1 MSGAG
6 ATAPAAGL
14 SGVLPSHPEIA
25 AFAAC
30 LGADAG
36 ELSDHDRVEVIR
48 ALEVLKCTAEGAQAR
63 VTAEFDAS
71 QRARA
76 AAAGVPV
83 ERQARGIGAQVALA
97 RRESPKRGQTHL
109 SLARVLRDELP
120 HTEAALRTGR
130 ITEWRA
136 TLIARETGCLALEE
150 RLEVDRQ
157 LAGDPDRLEEM
168 GERELVAAARDLA
181 SKLDPAAVARR
192 RARAE
197 ADRHT
202 TLRPAPDVMTWFG
215 ALLPVKDGVAVHKAL
230 LDPADRARSAG
241 DQRSR
246 GAIMADTLVQRVL
259 APHLATT
266 TGPAELPLV
275 IHVVVPDTVLFGDGH
290 GSGEV
295 EGYGPVPGDLLREWI
310 ASHAEQ
316 GVADWVTRLYQSKAG
331 ELVAMEKGGRY
342 FNGKL
347 AEFLRLRDRR
357 CRTKWCGAPIRHLDH
372 VEDHADGGP
381 TSAANGQGTCEECN
395 YAKQALG
402 WKARPRPGP
411 VHTVET
417 TTPTGHTYVSRAP
430 TV

>member
-157 LAGDPDRLEEM
+157 LAGDPDRWRRWVN
-168 GERELVAAARDLA
+168 GSWSPALVISLGSWTRRR
-181 SKLDPAAVARR
+181 SLDAVAGPRRTGTPPCGRR
-192 RARAE
+192 R
-197 ADRHT
+197 
-202 TLRPAPDVMTWFG
+202 M
-215 ALLPVKDGVAVHKAL
+215 
-230 LDPADRARSAG
+230 
-241 DQRSR
+241 
-246 GAIMADTLVQRVL
+246 
-259 APHLATT
+259 
-266 TGPAELPLV
+266 
-275 IHVVVPDTVLFGDGH
+275 
-290 GSGEV
+290 
-295 EGYGPVPGDLLREWI
+295 
-310 ASHAEQ
+310 
-316 GVADWVTRLYQSKAG
+316 
-331 ELVAMEKGGRY
+331 
-342 FNGKL
+342 
-347 AEFLRLRDRR
+347 
-357 CRTKWCGAPIRHLDH
+357 
-372 VEDHADGGP
+372 
-381 TSAANGQGTCEECN
+381 
-395 YAKQALG
+395 
-402 WKARPRPGP
+402 
-411 VHTVET
+411 
-417 TTPTGHTYVSRAP
+417 
-430 TV
+430 